1 MMMSKLKIKNYCLM
15 TKSFLTGK
23 SMPNT
28 FLSYKVDEGINNVGL
43 RFLVA
48 APLDYNDS
56 DPAVINV
63 FLDKQ
68 GYDRE
73 LVENSYQIQCYELL
87 DDQGF
92 KRWAEH
98 AINILN
104 LSSVSSFVHLGF
116 SDLIK
121 MLEACKIYNVVFRT
135 FTATEIINSKVS
147 LDGLFGSPYIL
158 MYIACKDNL
167 GMDEFRLLCDDISKY
182 TSKSAQLRCAV
193 FKWPDLQ
200 GTEVSLL
207 YAEKAITE
215 ENSNEQLTG
224 FDRK

>member
-1 MMMSKLKIKNYCLM
+1 MMNKLKVINYCLM

-23 SMPNT
+23 SMPDT
-28 FLSYKVDEGINNVGL
+28 SLSYELDEGINNVRL

-48 APLDYNDS
+48 APIDYNDS
-56 DPAVINV
+56 DPTVINV

-73 LVENSYQIQCYELL
+73 LAGNSYQIQCYELL
-87 DDQGF
+87 DDQSF
-92 KRWAEH
+92 NRWAER

-104 LSSVSSFVHLGF
+104 LSSLSSFVHLGF
-116 SDLIK
+116 IDLIK
-121 MLEACKIYNVVFRT
+121 MLEACKSNNVVFKT

-147 LDGLFGSPYIL
+147 LDGLFDSPYIL
-158 MYIACKDNL
+158 TYIACKDDL
-167 GMDEFRLLCDDISKY
+167 GMDEFRLLCDAISKY
-182 TSKSAQLRCAV
+182 TEKSAQLRCAV

>member
-1 MMMSKLKIKNYCLM
+1 MINKLKIINYCLM

-23 SMPNT
+23 SMPDT
-28 FLSYKVDEGINNVGL
+28 SLSYELDEGINNVRL

-48 APLDYNDS
+48 APFDYNDS
-56 DPAVINV
+56 DPEVINV

-68 GYDRE
+68 DHDRE
-73 LVENSYQIQCYELL
+73 LAENNYQIQCYESF
-87 DDQGF
+87 DDQDF
-92 KRWAEH
+92 KYWAERT
-98 AINILN
+98 IKILY
-104 LSSVSSFVHLGF
+104 LSSISSFVHLGF

-121 MLEACKIYNVVFRT
+121 MLEACKGNNIIFRT
-135 FTATEIINSKVS
+135 FTATEIIKSRCIIDS
-147 LDGLFGSPYIL
+147 LFGSPYIL
-158 MYIACKDNL
+158 AFIASKDDL
-167 GMDEFRLLCDDISKY
+167 GMDEFRLLCDSISKH
-182 TSKSAQLRCAV
+182 TDKSAQLRCAV